1 MRAFDR
7 WLRLLSVLIGF
18 GFACTPETE
27 PVVIGLVGPFS
38 QTRGESMRLGAELAA
53 SQINQQGGI
62 DGRPLSLLMRDDSAN
77 AEVAAR
83 VAQDLVDARG
93 LVAVIGHLTS
103 TATLAAAAVYNRADN
118 PVVAISPSASSPAMP
133 SAGQYT
139 FRICPDDGVHAARL
153 AVWAS
158 EGGARA
164 VSVVYRNDD
173 YGRGMRTTF
182 TQSFTAL
189 GGTIVGEDPYV
200 DELTTFEPYLRR
212 AFRRGGFDG
221 LMIAGTPTGAERA
234 LVALDSLGLRPVVF
248 GGDGLVGLETSQVV
262 NVDGTYIST
271 GYLWDRPG
279 TQNEA
284 FVSAY
289 REAHGNRLPDH
300 RGAGAYDIVHL
311 IARAVAAV
319 GTDRRAIRD
328 YLAGVGTDTPAFEGV
343 TGTVVFDENGDV
355 PDKEVVVR
363 GIRNGRLVT
372 AGGQ

>member
-1 MRAFDR
+1 
-7 WLRLLSVLIGF
+7 
-18 GFACTPETE
+18 
-27 PVVIGLVGPFS
+27 
-38 QTRGESMRLGAELAA
+38 MRLGAELAA

-93 LVAVIGHLTS
+93 LVAVMGHLTS

-221 LMIAGTPTGAERA
+221 LMIAGTPTGVRWRWI
-234 LVALDSLGLRPVVF
+234 GRP
-248 GGDGLVGLETSQVV
+248 
-262 NVDGTYIST
+262 
-271 GYLWDRPG
+271 
-279 TQNEA
+279 
-284 FVSAY
+284 
-289 REAHGNRLPDH
+289 
-300 RGAGAYDIVHL
+300 
-311 IARAVAAV
+311 
-319 GTDRRAIRD
+319 
-328 YLAGVGTDTPAFEGV
+328 
-343 TGTVVFDENGDV
+343 
-355 PDKEVVVR
+355 
-363 GIRNGRLVT
+363 
-372 AGGQ
+372 